1 MEEQICNLLS
11 RILMELFNIDMSSLP
26 KEARKYPLLSEKF
39 GIEPYQMIA
48 FMEAVEETFEIKI
61 PESAIVNQAF
71 NSFDG
76 IIKIIISEKGEC

>member
-1 MEEQICNLLS
+1 MEDQIGNLLS
-11 RILMELFNIDMSSLP
+11 KILMELFNIDMYSLP

-39 GIEPYQMIA
+39 GIEPYQMVA
-48 FMEAVEETFEIKI
+48 FMETIEDTFEIKI
-61 PESAIVNQAF
+61 PENAILNQAF